1 MFLYMVLK
9 ACVPLLHP
17 QEMYSSRANFY
28 HLLQQVN
35 QTSQVGK
42 LYQQVCKLV
51 REIVQG
57 RAKPNRLTDMA
68 KKRQVTQ
75 VKLYVTDVMH
85 CTIYYKTKKKTI
97 KM

>member
-9 ACVPLLHP
+9 ACVLILHL
-17 QEMYSSRANFY
+17 QEMYASRTNFY
-28 HLLQQVN
+28 HLLQPVN

-51 REIVQG
+51 TEIVER

-68 KKRQVTQ
+68 KKW
-75 VKLYVTDVMH
+75 
-85 CTIYYKTKKKTI
+85 
-97 KM
+97 